1 MSIEDVNVNKYE
13 MKYAKCVTESVLGL
27 PEHLPGAELVVLP
40 LADRGH
46 QRGVQAAGQQHAV
59 RHLQPIRGEDTVT

>member
-1 MSIEDVNVNKYE
+1 M
-13 MKYAKCVTESVLGL
+13 LGL

-40 LADRGH
+40 LADGGH

-59 RHLQPIRGEDTVT
+59 RHLQPIRGEEAVT

>member
-1 MSIEDVNVNKYE
+1 M
-13 MKYAKCVTESVLGL
+13 LGL

-59 RHLQPIRGEDTVT
+59 RHLQPIRGEDAVT

>member
-1 MSIEDVNVNKYE
+1 MSIN
-13 MKYAKCVTESVLGL
+13 MKLNTQNAKCVTESVLGL

-40 LADRGH
+40 LADGGH

-59 RHLQPIRGEDTVT
+59 RHLQPIRGEDGVT